1 MTELKIAIYH
11 TWNWQA
17 NLRMDPKMCE
27 EKRRKKVEDIPVT
40 LGLTKCRDTLVGLPN
55 GKIRGISGEF

>member
-1 MTELKIAIYH
+1 MKL
-11 TWNWQA
+11 QA

-27 EKRRKKVEDIPVT
+27 EKRRKKVEDILVT